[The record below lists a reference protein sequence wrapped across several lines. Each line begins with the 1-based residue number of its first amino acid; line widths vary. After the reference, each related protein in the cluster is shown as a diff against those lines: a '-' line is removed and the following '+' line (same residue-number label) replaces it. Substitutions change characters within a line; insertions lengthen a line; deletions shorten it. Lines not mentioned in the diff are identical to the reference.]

1 MALRITSMLMGSL
14 IAKGIGAPLTGVPL
28 PRAKKHREAYV
39 LPRKSVFCVYR
50 HFLGNKTVTNTA
62 KPKTT
67 FISPTFTQEDDT
79 LRAHHADDVYTIRRR
94 VRKFRSGDEV
104 FFQIS
109 VRFNGGEADYIIGSA
124 PTEEEAREQVA
135 DRINHNEEKKGLSRR
150 TVALQHK
157 MTPWGKPQ
165 SCEEYGEGVFF
176 YSTASHGGYKV
187 TKQKAIPEA
196 LRNETGWYEEDCE
209 WARVALG
216 FPDLFTAYEK
226 KAAEQTLRTYEP
238 NVWEAFYGRTL
249 LPGESR
255 ARDDER
261 FLEANKD
268 RLLVISASSHDE
280 NLVKVYATLGGARS
294 VGLKQHIFL
303 VDRGEY
309 ERNRATAFVIDPE
322 RHQEITDAE
331 DEVPRPSGM

>member
-1 MALRITSMLMGSL
+1 MTNNTKHKMAPISATFVQEGDALRANHG
-14 IAKGIGAPLTGVPL
+14 
-28 PRAKKHREAYV
+28 
-39 LPRKSVFCVYR
+39 
-50 HFLGNKTVTNTA
+50 
-62 KPKTT
+62 
-67 FISPTFTQEDDT
+67 
-79 LRAHHADDVYTIRRR
+79 DDVYSIRRR
-94 VRKFRSGDEV
+94 VRNFRNGDEV

-109 VRFNGGEADYIIGSA
+109 VRPDGREADYIIGSA
-124 PTEEEAREQVA
+124 PTEELAREEVE
-135 DRINHNEEKKGLSRR
+135 DRINHDEEKKNLDRKAV
-150 TVALQHK
+150 TPQHK

-165 SCEEYGEGVFF
+165 SCEEYGGGVFF

-187 TKQKAIPEA
+187 TRQKAMPEA

-216 FPDLFTAYEK
+216 LPDLFTAYEK
-226 KAAEQTLRTYEP
+226 KVAERTLRAYEP

-268 RLLVISASSHDE
+268 KLLVISASSHDE
-280 NLVKVYATLGGARS
+280 KLVKVYATLGGARS
-294 VGLKQHIFL
+294 ADLKQHIFL

-309 ERNRATAFVIDPE
+309 ERNRAAAFVVDPE
-322 RHQEITDAE
+322 RHQETTDAE

>member
-1 MALRITSMLMGSL
+1 MTD
-14 IAKGIGAPLTGVPL
+14 K
-28 PRAKKHREAYV
+28 
-39 LPRKSVFCVYR
+39 
-50 HFLGNKTVTNTA
+50 A
-62 KPKTT
+62 KPMTT
-67 FISPTFTQEDDT
+67 PISPTFVQEGDT
-79 LRAHHADDVYTIRRR
+79 CRACHADEIYTIRRR
-94 VRKFRSGDEV
+94 VRNFRSGDEV

-109 VRFNGGEADYIIGSA
+109 VRFDGREADYIIGST
-124 PTEEEAREQVA
+124 PTEELAREQVT
-135 DRINHNEEKKGLSRR
+135 DRINHAEEKKGLSRR
-150 TVALQHK
+150 TVVPQHK
-157 MTPWGKPQ
+157 TTPWGKPQ
-165 SCEEYGEGVFF
+165 SCEEYGGGVFF

-187 TKQKAIPEA
+187 TKQKAMPEA

-216 FPDLFTAYEK
+216 LPELFTTYEK
-226 KAAEQTLRTYEP
+226 KVAEWTLRAYEP

-294 VGLKQHIFL
+294 AGLKQHIFL

-309 ERNRATAFVIDPE
+309 ERNRAAAFVIDPE

-331 DEVPRPSGM
+331 EEVLRPSGM